1 MGKKCSVFF
10 IFYLLS
16 IYSIGQVPGYMG
28 KRFIVGVGNSFA
40 VNLKPLYLL
49 DNPESTY
56 LGPVITNAF
65 NVEYV
70 ISERRSLCFSVR
82 QFTRKIDNRYYSTNN
97 YNIVTKGFEKF
108 HLFNYSIGVKRFAKR
123 RIAPLGF
130 YTKWE
135 GYYINGWMDY
145 KSYAVP
151 VSTFNSYELVQYEG
165 GKIKFFGT
173 GGAYSIGKQRI
184 FKDKF
189 VIDYGVRSTVMVV
202 LFDSANAYEK
212 KLGLYASDVSI
223 FSLLNF
229 NINIGFLAF

>member
-1 MGKKCSVFF
+1 MSIVSKAQVAG
-10 IFYLLS
+10 YL
-16 IYSIGQVPGYMG
+16 G

-49 DNPESTY
+49 DNPETTY

-65 NVEYV
+65 NIEYV
-70 ISERRSLCFSVR
+70 ISNRRSLCFSVR
-82 QFTRKIDNRYYSTNN
+82 QFTRKIENRYYPSTNFN
-97 YNIVTKGFEKF
+97 VVSYGFEKF
-108 HLFNYSIGVKRFAKR
+108 HLFNYSIGVKRFSKR
-123 RIAPLGF
+123 GIAPLGF

-145 KSYAVP
+145 SPYSLP

-165 GKIKFFGT
+165 GKIKFFGS
-173 GGAYSIGKQRI
+173 GGAYSLGKQRI

-189 VIDYGVRSTVMVV
+189 VLDYGVRSTVMVV
-202 LFDSANAYEK
+202 LFNSANEYER
-212 KLGLYASDVSI
+212 KLGLKASDVSI

-229 NINIGFLAF
+229 NVNIGFLAF